1 MPDVLV
7 VSSSSHPVEV
17 DTFADALGPD
27 CTVSELELPPGTLHV
42 RADDELSAALE
53 GKEAVFLRA
62 GEVTE
67 RVIESANE
75 LEVVAVHGSGYDH
88 IDLQAATCNGVVV
101 VHNPEGPGPAV
112 VEHTLGMMVTLL
124 REWPDRLERTG
135 EGEWSRDPVLELGQR
150 TVGVVGLGFVG
161 SRVARA
167 VSETFGADVF
177 GYDPYVTGDL
187 ETGRWPRVT
196 QAEMEAAGVEFVGH
210 GELFDRA
217 DLVSLHTPLTE
228 RTEGMVGPAELDA
241 LAGDYLV
248 NTGRGKVVDQAALRE
263 AMAEDLL
270 AGVALDVLEEEPPD
284 EDEPLLSHPDVHVT
298 PHIASATD
306 GYPPRAARAGA
317 EKIKTVLA
325 GERPDTVVNPEV

>member
-7 VSSSSHPVEV
+7 VSSPSHPVEV
-17 DTFADALGPD
+17 GTFAEALGPD
-27 CTVSELELPPGTLHV
+27 YTVSELDLPPGTLHV
-42 RADDELSAALE
+42 RADEDLSAALE
-53 GKEAVFLRA
+53 NKDGVFLRA

-67 RVIESANE
+67 PVIESADD

-88 IDLQAATCNGVVV
+88 IDIEAATRNGVVV
-101 VHNPEGPGPAV
+101 LHNPEGPGPAV
-112 VEHTLGMMVTLL
+112 VEHTVGMLVTLL
-124 REWPDRLERTG
+124 RGWPERFERTAG
-135 EGEWSRDPVLELGQR
+135 GEWSRDPVLELGRR

-167 VSETFGADVF
+167 VSETFGATVL

-196 QAEMEAAGVEFVGH
+196 QAEMEAAGVEFVGQKA
-210 GELFDRA
+210 LFERA
-217 DLVSLHTPLTE
+217 EVVTLHTPLTD

-241 LAGDYLV
+241 LAGEYLI
-248 NTGRGKVVDQAALRE
+248 NTGRGGVVDQTALRA

-270 AGVALDVLEEEPPD
+270 AGVALDVLEEEPPA
-284 EDEPLLSHPDVHVT
+284 EDDPLLSHPDVHVT

-306 GYPPRAARAGA
+306 GYPPRAAQAGA
-317 EKIKTVLA
+317 EKIRAVLD
-325 GERPDTVVNPEV
+325 GGRPETVVNPEI